1 MVRKLIFPEETE
13 GVKKDLRVLIEQH
26 GSTKLPWI
34 ADSIKSK
41 GLVWSSS
48 FMIGGSCMIRD
59 MK

>member
-1 MVRKLIFPEETE
+1 MVRKLIFLEETE

-26 GSTKLPWI
+26 DSTKLPLI

-48 FMIGGSCMIRD
+48 FTIGGSCMTSY